1 MSYTNEPERQA
12 QMATKSAA
20 KPQKPLKERAVL
32 AALDLAAR
40 MGWDM
45 VTMAD
50 IAGKAKASLAEL
62 SEVFD
67 DKSDIINTYG
77 RMVDRQVL
85 ENVGEPTPG
94 ESSRDR
100 LFEIIMERFDVL
112 GEHREAVVSMLSSF
126 RLDPKEAVIAL
137 PHLARSM
144 TWMMEAAGLDTSGWK
159 GALRVTGLTLVYA
172 NVLRTWMNDDSADL
186 AKTMAALDKNL
197 ERAEQAANTF
207 MLS

>member
-1 MSYTNEPERQA
+1 
-12 QMATKSAA
+12 MATKSAA
-20 KPQKPLKERAVL
+20 KPQKPVKERAIL

-50 IAGKAKASLAEL
+50 IAGKAKTSLAEL
-62 SEVFD
+62 SDIFE
-67 DKSDIINTYG
+67 DKGDIVTAYG

-85 ENVGEPTPG
+85 ENVGEASLE
-94 ESSRDR
+94 ESPRDR

-112 GEHREAVVSMLSSF
+112 GQHREGVVSILKSF
-126 RLDPKEAVIAL
+126 CVDPKEGVIAL

-144 TWMMEAAGLDTSGWK
+144 TWMMEAAGLETSGVK
-159 GALRVTGLTLVYA
+159 GALRIMGLTLVYA
-172 NVLRTWMNDDSADL
+172 NVLRTWMKDDSADL

-197 ERAEQAANTF
+197 ERAEQVASTF